1 MTTLTIDGQ
10 EIQVEEGASLLEAAE
25 GIGIKIP
32 TLCYYKALSPYGA
45 CRLCLVE
52 VTQNGRKMIQ
62 ASCLYKAEEGM
73 VVETHSE
80 RVIKDRKIMIE
91 LLLARCP
98 DAEEIQKLA
107 DELGV
112 TETRIKK
119 KNKDC
124 TLCGLCVR
132 MCQERM
138 GIGAVSFVNRGSER
152 EVKPPFEI
160 PSDICQTCGACSF
173 ICPTGRIKL
182 SEVSKDKPV
191 PIPSEYNVGLISRP
205 AIYIPYPQRRPHWAM
220 SWHIPQLQAH

>member
-1 MTTLTIDGQ
+1 
-10 EIQVEEGASLLEAAE
+10 
-25 GIGIKIP
+25 
-32 TLCYYKALSPYGA
+32 
-45 CRLCLVE
+45 
-52 VTQNGRKMIQ
+52 MIQ

-98 DAEEIQKLA
+98 DSEEIQELA

-112 TETRIKK
+112 KETRIKK

-138 GIGAVSFVNRGSER
+138 GIGAVSFVNRGSNR
-152 EVKPPFEI
+152 EVKPPFETTT
-160 PSDICQTCGACSF
+160 DICQTCGACSF

-182 SEVSKDKPV
+182 SE
-191 PIPSEYNVGLISRP
+191 ISR
-205 AIYIPYPQRRPHWAM
+205 ISLFLFHLNIIWD
-220 SWHIPQLQAH
+220 